1 MTDRGEHRG
10 AVPGDGGELSPFR
23 GKLAPFRG
31 ELAPFRGELAPAPSA
46 IPHVGGAS
54 AGSTR
59 EPPAAK
65 ALHSATITRADS
77 PWMPRE
83 LAIRGVRKLVRKASK
98 EVAAALA
105 GPGADQRLDLEGQ
118 DRPGEGHLLGVNEP
132 GSAPED
138 HQCGLRGQDVGHGL
152 RRQNRTAA
160 RDWPR
165 PVRYTPRPELASLCV
180 GGDA

>member
-1 MTDRGEHRG
+1 MTDRGELRG
-10 AVPGDGGELSPFR
+10 GEPGDGGELSPFR
-23 GKLAPFRG
+23 GKLASFRG
-31 ELAPFRGELAPAPSA
+31 ELSSLRSA
-46 IPHVGGAS
+46 IPRGGEAS

-65 ALHSATITRADS
+65 AVHSATITRADS

-105 GPGADQRLDLEGQ
+105 GPGADRRLDLEGQ
-118 DRPGEGHLLGVNEP
+118 DRPGEGRLVGVDEP
-132 GSAPED
+132 GSAPEG
-138 HQCGLRGQDVGHGL
+138 HQCGLRGQVVGHGL
-152 RRQNRTAA
+152 RRQNRTTAGD
-160 RDWPR
+160 RPR

-180 GGDA
+180 GGGA